1 MRIMSVSGLSLS
13 LACGLPLLVAAPT
26 ARGQCQVTETGQCVA
41 TDGAGGDSFGYDVSI
56 NGDVAIIG
64 ARDDDEDGAQ
74 SGSAYIHRFDGT
86 NWVEE
91 AKLTACDG
99 AASDNFGTSVAISGD
114 VAVVGAPND
123 DHAAFFAGSVY
134 IFRFNGVVWI
144 EEAKLTAS
152 DAGPIHQ
159 FGWSV
164 ATTGGVALIGAYG
177 DDHAGSLSGSAYV
190 FRFSEGLWIEEAKLV
205 ASDAAQQD
213 EFGIS
218 VSLSGNVAIV
228 GASTDPFGP
237 ASFGSAYIFRF
248 DGNAWPQKAKLTAS
262 DEAAGDEYGGAVAI
276 DSDVAI
282 VGARHNADA
291 GISTGSAYVYRFD
304 GANWPEEEKLLPA
317 DAAAGDKFGTSVA
330 VSGNVA
336 VVSATAADDSA
347 ADSGAAYVLEFDGST
362 WVEKGKLL
370 GSNIGAFQNFGLS
383 VSTDGNRAIIGA
395 IGADGIVSGSGSA
408 YVFDSLPN
416 VCNSCPWDLS
426 GNMSV
431 DVPDLLGLL
440 AAWGTDP
447 GGPPDFDGDANV
459 AVPDLL
465 ALLAHWGPCP

>member
-1 MRIMSVSGLSLS
+1 MLIRSESGLSLS
-13 LACGLPLLVAAPT
+13 LACGLLLAVAAPT
-26 ARGQCQVTETGQCVA
+26 ARGQCQVTETGQCNA
-41 TDGAGGDSFGYDVSI
+41 SDGATGDSFGRSVSI

-64 ARDDDEDGAQ
+64 APNDGDAGFQ
-74 SGSAYIHRFDGT
+74 SGSAYIHRFNGT

-91 AKLTACDG
+91 AKLTASD
-99 AASDNFGTSVAISGD
+99 AAADDNFGRSVAISAN
-114 VAVVGAPND
+114 VAVVGAPDDND
-123 DHAAFFAGSVY
+123 AAFFAGSVY
-134 IFRFNGVVWI
+134 IFRFDGVGWI

-164 ATTGGVALIGAYG
+164 ATTATVALIGAYG
-177 DDHAGSLSGSAYV
+177 DDHAGSLTGSAYV
-190 FRFSEGLWIEEAKLV
+190 FRFSDGQWTEEAKLI

-237 ASFGSAYIFRF
+237 ANFGSAYIFRF
-248 DGNAWPQKAKLTAS
+248 DGNGWPQEAKLTAS
-262 DEAAGDEYGGAVAI
+262 DAAAGDEYGWAVAI
-276 DSDVAI
+276 DSNVAV

-291 GISTGSAYVYRFD
+291 GTSTGSAYVYRFN
-304 GANWPEEEKLLPA
+304 GANWPEEQKLLPA
-317 DAAAGDKFGTSVA
+317 DAAAGDTFGTSVA

-336 VVSATAADDSA
+336 VVSATGADDSA
-347 ADSGAAYVLEFDGST
+347 TDSGSAYVLEFDGST

-370 GSNIGAFQNFGLS
+370 GSNIGPFENFGLS
-383 VSTDGNRAIIGA
+383 VSTDGIKAIIGA
-395 IGADGIVSGSGSA
+395 MSAEGAVSGSGSA
-408 YVFDSLPN
+408 YVFDGLPD
-416 VCNSCPWDLS
+416 VCCPWDLS

-440 AAWGTDP
+440 AVWGTDP
-447 GGPPDFDGDANV
+447 SGPPDFDGDANV

>member
-13 LACGLPLLVAAPT
+13 LACGLPLLVAAST

-64 ARDDDEDGAQ
+64 AAKDGDLEFQ

-86 NWVEE
+86 DWVEE
-91 AKLTACDG
+91 AKLTASDG
-99 AASDNFGTSVAISGD
+99 AAGDNFGWSVAISGD
-114 VAVVGAPND
+114 VAVVGAPLDND
-123 DHAAFFAGSVY
+123 AVPF
-134 IFRFNGVVWI
+134 
-144 EEAKLTAS
+144 
-152 DAGPIHQ
+152 
-159 FGWSV
+159 
-164 ATTGGVALIGAYG
+164 
-177 DDHAGSLSGSAYV
+177 SGSAYV
-190 FRFSEGLWIEEAKLV
+190 FRFNGVDWLEEQKLNASDPSPANQLGWSVDVEGNEVLLGAISLFGSGSVYSFRIEGESWVQKQKLTPSDGAPEDHFGESVSMSGSRAAIGAYLNDGAGLDSGAAYVFHFNGTSWVQEAKLV
-205 ASDAAQQD
+205 GSD
-213 EFGIS
+213 
-218 VSLSGNVAIV
+218 
-228 GASTDPFGP
+228 T
-237 ASFGSAYIFRF
+237 
-248 DGNAWPQKAKLTAS
+248 
-262 DEAAGDEYGGAVAI
+262 AAGDEFGRSVSIDGNIAI
-276 DSDVAI
+276 ISAQGDDDNGMDS
-282 VGARHNADA
+282 
-291 GISTGSAYVYRFD
+291 GSVYLFRFD
-304 GANWPEEEKLLPA
+304 GANWSQPEEQKIVPA
-317 DAAAGDKFGTSVA
+317 DAAAADTFGTSVT

-336 VVSATAADDSA
+336 VVSATGADDSA
-347 ADSGAAYVLEFDGST
+347 PDSGSAYVLEFDGST

-370 GSNIGAFQNFGLS
+370 GSNIGAFENFGLS

-408 YVFDSLPN
+408 YVFDGLPN
-416 VCNSCPWDLS
+416 VCCPWDLS